1 MTVPDY
7 RTATGNDPAKSMKT
21 VNNLSLEALARPP
34 VEQQRIELV
43 ERKGKGHPD
52 SICDAVAEGVSLALC
67 REYQAAFG
75 RILHHNADK
84 GMLVAG
90 QTQPR
95 LGGGQVI
102 GPMRLVLGDRAVRE
116 YHGKRIEVGAIAEA
130 SAKGWVRENL
140 RFVDPERHLVIQN
153 ELQEGS
159 PELTDIFE
167 REVIGAND
175 TSAAVGYAPLTETER
190 LVLAAERWLNSP
202 DFQRRFPEGGEDV
215 KVMGVRRDRDL
226 RLTVALAFV
235 DQFVPDARNY
245 FIRKEEMRLAL
256 TEYLTG
262 RLHVLDRVVVQ
273 LNTLDDPARGDGGMY
288 LTVLGTSAEGGDCG
302 QVGRGNRVNGV
313 MPLNRPISSEAA
325 AGKNPISHVGKI
337 YTLLTHHI
345 ADLVMER
352 VPGLMEVYVWLCSQI
367 GQPINAPLVAAA
379 QVILQDGV
387 GLSDVQPGIEAIIE
401 EELAGVHR
409 FGERLARVELPV
421 W

>member
-1 MTVPDY
+1 M
-7 RTATGNDPAKSMKT
+7 NDICI
-21 VNNLSLEALARPP
+21 EALTRPP
-34 VEQQRIELV
+34 VERQQIELV

-52 SICDAVAEGVSLALC
+52 SICDAVAEAVSLALC
-67 REYQAAFG
+67 REYKAAFG

-90 QTQPR
+90 QTAPR
-95 LGGGQVI
+95 LGGGRVV
-102 GPMRLVLGDRAVRE
+102 GPMRLVLGDRAVRA

-130 SAKGWVRENL
+130 SAKEWVRESL
-140 RFVDPERHLVIQN
+140 RFVNPDRHLVIQN

-159 PELTDIFE
+159 PELVDIFE

-190 LVLAAERWLNSP
+190 LVLDAERWLNSP
-202 DFQRRFPEGGEDV
+202 DFQRRFPEAGEDV

-226 RLTVALAFV
+226 TLTVAVAFV
-235 DQFVPDARNY
+235 DQFIPDARSY
-245 FIRKEEMRLAL
+245 FNRKEEMRLAL

-262 RLHVLDRVVVQ
+262 RLRVLDRVVVQ
-273 LNTLDDPARGDGGMY
+273 LNTLDDQARGDAGMY
-288 LTVLGTSAEGGDCG
+288 LTVLGTSAEGGDSG

-313 MPLNRPISSEAA
+313 MSLNRPISSEAA
-325 AGKNPISHVGKI
+325 AGKNPVSHVGKI

-345 ADLVMER
+345 AGQIVER
-352 VPGLMEVYVWLCSQI
+352 VPGLVEVYVWLCSQI

-379 QVILQDGV
+379 QVVLQQGV
-387 GLSDVQPGIEAIIE
+387 GLDDVRPSVEAIIE
-401 EELAGVHR
+401 QELANVHG
-409 FGERLARVELPV
+409 FGERLARGEFPV